1 MTMATVTTDSLVSVR
16 IRGVLIVVI
25 LHFVFIP
32 PVTAI
37 SEPGKWIVNVD
48 NVNVSASPTAVFW
61 LAGEIL
67 TLA

>member
-1 MTMATVTTDSLVSVR
+1 MATTESLVSVR

-32 PVTAI
+32 PLTAI
-37 SEPGKWIVNVD
+37 SEPGKWILSVD
-48 NVNVSASPTAVFW
+48 NVSASATAVFR
-61 LAGEIL
+61 LGEIL